1 LVCEPNHNLDTATGY
16 NFFVYI
22 NLAHVNC
29 RLEKSNV
36 KQFLKYKAIQ
46 KTLIILMLTS
56 GFYSSYIQAS
66 PISTQTLISAHGQSY
81 SKADLQ
87 TALAS
92 EELRTQLEAMG
103 VDPEQLN
110 DRIASLTASE
120 IVKLNAELEQQPAG
134 GIVGALLTVFVV
146 LVVTDMMC
154 ATNVFTFV
162 KCVNK

>member
-1 LVCEPNHNLDTATGY
+1 VL
-16 NFFVYI
+16 I
-22 NLAHVNC
+22 NLAQFNC
-29 RLEKSNV
+29 RLEKTNV
-36 KQFLKYKAIQ
+36 KQFIKYNAIQ
-46 KTLIILMLTS
+46 KALIILMFTS
-56 GFYSSYIQAS
+56 GFYSSYTQAS
-66 PISTQTLISAHGQSY
+66 PISTQALISAHGHSY

-92 EELRTQLEAMG
+92 EELKTQLEEMG

-134 GIVGALLTVFVV
+134 GIVGALVTIFVV